1 MVNLIIKD
9 ILIQKKTLLF
19 TFFYTIFVSICFY
32 STNPSGLGL
41 YILAPILNTYMHI
54 INAVNYDDK
63 NKSEIV
69 LNSLPLNREDVVIAK
84 YISIFIFAIIQIIYA
99 ILIGLIGKAAG
110 FTIYDISIS
119 LFDIGSVFA
128 SIGIFS
134 AIFFPL
140 YFKFG
145 TIKMKIFNLILFMI
159 IFMVPM
165 NGISYVIKNPN
176 NVFVHKFNLF
186 INNTSSLTI
195 NSIILITGLIL
206 FMISLMIS
214 IHIYNNKEF

>member
-19 TFFYTIFVSICFY
+19 TFFYTIVISICFY
-32 STNPSGLGL
+32 SANPSDLGL
-41 YILAPILNTYMHI
+41 YVLAPILNTYMHI

-63 NKSEIV
+63 NNSEIV

-84 YISIFIFAIIQIIYA
+84 YISIFVFAIIQITYA
-99 ILIGLIGKAAG
+99 ILIGLIGKATG
-110 FTIYDISIS
+110 LSIYNVSIS

-145 TIKMKIFNLILFMI
+145 AIKMRIFNTILFII
-159 IFMVPM
+159 IFIVPM
-165 NGISYVIKNPN
+165 NGISYVIENPN
-176 NVFVHKFNLF
+176 NVFVHKVNLF

-195 NSIILITGLIL
+195 NSVVLITGLIL
-206 FMISLMIS
+206 FMISLTVS
-214 IHIYNNKEF
+214 IHIYNKKEF